1 MEQKKQ
7 EKPQIPNS
15 SSYAESSS
23 VQEPVQSQETSTFDQ
38 DSSLKNRRFSNSRI
52 EEMSQNFG
60 SMIINSNLLA
70 QSTPL
75 SASSPQPTFNMTQEI
90 YTPFQDQFTGTPS
103 SATLRSPDKI
113 PRTPTQPL
121 TIDAILKSYDVEFT
135 DVSEDLKSKLVFSLN
150 NCSNTNL
157 DEKTIE
163 IRKYLNENPQL
174 IPWLS
179 KHIVYQRAPIELNFH
194 TMYITLLEKLSKP
207 ELFKEVTRE
216 TYALL
221 RKLLDTDR
229 VAPGVERNTIQLNDK
244 NVLKNLGSWLGL
256 LTLARNKPI
265 ILKEFDIKGIIVEGY
280 ENKKLDY
287 ILPLVCKILTHGSQ
301 PGSVFKPK
309 NAWMNA
315 VLSILVEISGLPE
328 IKMALKCEIQVLLN
342 NLGIINESEI
352 IPSKIIHTRNA
363 NRANQTLVES
373 TEDQVG
379 IGGVNIYNIEGQL
392 AIHELPQYVSIDNRL
407 LEGINLPN
415 LKAVVAQALD
425 NAIK

>member
-1 MEQKKQ
+1 LEQKKQ
-7 EKPQIPNS
+7 EKTPQIPNS
-15 SSYAESSS
+15 SSYSESSS
-23 VQEPVQSQETSTFDQ
+23 VQEPGQSQEVSAFDQ
-38 DSSLKNRRFSNSRI
+38 ESSLKNRRFSNSRI
-52 EEMSQNFG
+52 EEMTQNFG
-60 SMIINSNLLA
+60 SMVINSNLLA

-75 SASSPQPTFNMTQEI
+75 SASSPQPTFNMNQEI
-90 YTPFQDQFTGTPS
+90 YTPFQDQFSGTPS
-103 SATLRSPDKI
+103 SATLRSPDRK
-113 PRTPTQPL
+113 PL
-121 TIDAILKSYDVEFT
+121 TIDGILKSYDVEFT

-163 IRKYLNENPQL
+163 IRKLLNENPQL
-174 IPWLS
+174 VPWIA
-179 KHIVYQRAPIELNFH
+179 KHIVFQRAPIELNFH
-194 TMYITLLEKLSKP
+194 TMYISLLEKLSKP

-216 TYALL
+216 TYSLL
-221 RKLLDTDR
+221 RRLLDTDR
-229 VAPGVERNTIQLNDK
+229 VAPGVERNVIQLNDK

-342 NLGIINESEI
+342 NLGILNESEI

-363 NRANQTLVES
+363 NRANQTLVEN
-373 TEDQVG
+373 TEDQAG

-392 AIHELPQYVSIDNRL
+392 AIHELPQYVTIDNRL

-415 LKAVVAQALD
+415 LKAIIAQALD